1 MGNLISS
8 FRSIS
13 SQCDCD
19 RELDLTLKL
28 RMRLNGFSL
37 GTILEHADI
46 WLGKRRRTEQ
56 NLTFEKLGP
65 RVQPKET
72 DYALEAD

>member
-1 MGNLISS
+1 
-8 FRSIS
+8 
-13 SQCDCD
+13 
-19 RELDLTLKL
+19 
-28 RMRLNGFSL
+28 MRLNGFSL

-72 DYALEAD
+72 DHALEAD

>member
-1 MGNLISS
+1 MWLWPWIG
-8 FRSIS
+8 
-13 SQCDCD
+13 
-19 RELDLTLKL
+19 LDIEIKDAAY
-28 RMRLNGFSL
+28 RLSL
-37 GTILEHADI
+37 GIILEHADI